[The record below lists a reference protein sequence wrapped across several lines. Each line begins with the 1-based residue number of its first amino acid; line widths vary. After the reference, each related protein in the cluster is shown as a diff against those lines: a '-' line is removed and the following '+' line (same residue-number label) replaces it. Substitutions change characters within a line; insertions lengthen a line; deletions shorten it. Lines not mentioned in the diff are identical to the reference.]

1 MSTAN
6 RPLVNEVSDWKDL
19 SPGQPVQV
27 DNGDGQVTR
36 AVVDALFEDGSI
48 IWLRSEPI
56 GSRSL
61 HLREDPLTLYT
72 I

>member
-1 MSTAN
+1 MGTVN
-6 RPLVNEVSDWKDL
+6 RPLVNEISDWTDL

-27 DNGDGQVTR
+27 DNGDGQVSR
-36 AVVDALFEDGSI
+36 ALVDTLFEDGSI
-48 IWLRSEPI
+48 IWLRNEP

-61 HLREDPLTLYT
+61 HLRDDPLTLYA